1 MRFGGDDEYEEIDM
15 TNETS
20 SVLDVRAIPPR
31 ERHPMIFTALDSMKQ
46 GEAVLLTNDH
56 DPKPLYYQLLAE
68 RPGVFDWQ
76 PEQEGPETWVIRIT
90 RRVSVS

>member
-1 MRFGGDDEYEEIDM
+1 M
-15 TNETS
+15 TNETNS
-20 SVLDVRAIPPR
+20 TLDVRAIPHR
-31 ERHPMIFTALDSMKQ
+31 ERHPIIFTALDNLAS

-68 RPGVFDWQ
+68 RAGIFDWQ

-90 RRVSVS
+90 RRASVS

>member
-1 MRFGGDDEYEEIDM
+1 M
-15 TNETS
+15 TNETNS
-20 SVLDVRAIPPR
+20 TLDVRAIPPR
-31 ERHPMIFTALDSMKQ
+31 ERHPIIFTALDNLAS

-68 RPGVFDWQ
+68 RAGIFDWQ

-90 RRVSVS
+90 RRASVS

>member
-1 MRFGGDDEYEEIDM
+1 M

-20 SVLDVRAIPPR
+20 STLDVRAIPPR
-31 ERHPMIFTALDSMKQ
+31 ERHPIIFTALDNLAS

-68 RPGVFDWQ
+68 RAGIFDWQ

-90 RRVSVS
+90 RRASVS